1 MRKWWP
7 LALLGL
13 SGLGMI
19 LFSERKAVGPFGESL
34 VNDGD
39 DVADVRAL
47 IDRSMSVRQ
56 SETAATATLS
66 LCPPKY

>member
-34 VNDGD
+34 VDDGD
-39 DVADVRAL
+39 DVADFEAAVDDELDRIQHAL
-47 IDRSMSVRQ
+47 KQVARS
-56 SETAATATLS
+56 LS
-66 LCPPKY
+66 R

>member
-1 MRKWWP
+1 MKKWWP

-34 VNDGD
+34 LDDGD
-39 DVADVRAL
+39 DVADFEAAVEDEL
-47 IDRSMSVRQ
+47 DRMQ
-56 SETAATATLS
+56 HTLKQVARS
-66 LCPPKY
+66 LSR